1 LAKGAI
7 PKTGDSR
14 PSQSQPTI
22 EDVRAAALV
31 IRDAVER
38 TPTHHSRTL
47 SKLAGCD
54 IYLKFENLQFTSSFK
69 ERGAVNKLMSL
80 TAEERK
86 RGVAAMSAG
95 NHAQAVAY
103 HGGRLG
109 IPTTIVMP
117 EGAPFVKIKRTREFG
132 AEVVQ
137 FGATLTEGYSR
148 ARELA
153 DTKGLT
159 LVHPYDDPKIIA
171 GTGTVGLELLADAPD
186 IDTIVVPIGG
196 GGLISGIAIAA
207 KAIKPDIKL
216 YGVQAALYPSMYD
229 AIKGNSR
236 PCGGQT
242 IAEGIA
248 VKSPG
253 RLTRAIIDDLVEDVL
268 LVREDEIESALASLL
283 EVEKTVVEGAGATG
297 FAAVT
302 KHPEIFRGRKVGIVL
317 SGGNIDMRLLSNVV
331 LRELSREGRL
341 LSLVVEIE
349 DRPGWLARIATVVSE
364 TGGNILEVSHD
375 RMMMDLSARSADLG
389 LVIEARDSA
398 HAEEIRKALENAGFT
413 LREPQV
419 SRAITRTSRFYA
431 AGEDGAQEQ

>member
-1 LAKGAI
+1 MATGAAEAA
-7 PKTGDSR
+7 PEGLVL
-14 PSQSQPTI
+14 PTI
-22 EDVRAAALV
+22 EDVRAAAET
-31 IRDAVER
+31 IRGKVQR
-38 TPTHHSRTL
+38 TPALHSRTL
-47 SKLAGCD
+47 SNIAGCE

-80 TAEERK
+80 SDDQRG
-86 RGVAAMSAG
+86 RGVVAMSAG

-103 HGGRLG
+103 HGRRLG
-109 IPTTIVMP
+109 IPVTIVMP

-132 AEVVQ
+132 AEVVL

-148 ARELA
+148 AKELA

-159 LVHPYDDPKIIA
+159 LVHPYDDPKIVA
-171 GTGTVGLELLADAPD
+171 GTGTVGLELLEDVPEL
-186 IDTIVVPIGG
+186 DTIVVPIGG
-196 GGLISGIAIAA
+196 GGLISGIATAA
-207 KAIKPDIKL
+207 KSINTAIKL

-229 AIKGNSR
+229 AIKGDSQ

-253 RLTRAIIDDLVEDVL
+253 ALTRAIIDELVEDVL

-283 EVEKTVVEGAGATG
+283 EIEKTVVEGAGATG
-297 FAAVT
+297 YAAVT
-302 KHPEIFRGRKVGIVL
+302 KHPDIFKGRKVGIIL
-317 SGGNIDMRLLSNVV
+317 SGGNIDMRLLSNVI

-364 TGGNILEVSHD
+364 AGGNILEVSHD

-389 LVIEARDSA
+389 LVIETRDA
-398 HAEEIRKALENAGFT
+398 KHAEEIRKALEDAGFT

-419 SRAITRTSRFYA
+419 SQAVTPSRRFYA
-431 AGEDGAQEQ
+431 GAQTGSRQ